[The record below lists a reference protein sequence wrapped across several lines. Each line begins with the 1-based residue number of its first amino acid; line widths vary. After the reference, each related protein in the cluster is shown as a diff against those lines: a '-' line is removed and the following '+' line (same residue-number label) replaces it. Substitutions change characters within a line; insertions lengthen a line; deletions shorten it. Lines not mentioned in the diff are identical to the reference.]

1 MQNFPYNR
9 LDFFKLK
16 YYLKIF
22 IIIFEYNKLLN
33 KSVEII

>member
-1 MQNFPYNR
+1 MKKCNTF
-9 LDFFKLK
+9 LIIDFFKLK

-33 KSVEII
+33 K